1 MIYYLNV
8 ASKIHKA
15 QSDIFEGTFST
26 NNKQRQGPEIQN
38 TTLPFNKQSVMQY
51 LRIGG

>member
-1 MIYYLNV
+1 MYYLNV

-15 QSDIFEGTFST
+15 LSDIFEGTLAT

-38 TTLPFNKQSVMQY
+38 TTSPFNKQSVKPY